1 MGQTVENAQLTVV
14 DVTGKQV
21 EQIKLNAT
29 PVQTIN
35 LSNLSDGIYFVR
47 INTANELVSN
57 KIVIRK

>member
-1 MGQTVENAQLTVV
+1 LI

-47 INTANELVSN
+47 INTANEVVSN

>member
-1 MGQTVENAQLTVV
+1 MGHTVENAQLTVV

-29 PVQTIN
+29 PVQVIN

-47 INTANELVSN
+47 INTANEVVSN